1 MKTNIFNVGASLIL
15 VAFCFISCNKSSNEE
30 NSSKYLPVQI
40 AAGDNWSI
48 VDEEGNIV
56 VDREYSL
63 DTEISPITENG
74 TYWVYSNSD
83 KLYQLFSIHSPK
95 RPIISSEYGQALRF
109 VNNKAF
115 VCDGNNPIQIINEKG
130 EIIKTLPKDICEVSL
145 PDKIVAHHDRF
156 LYKNNKGLYGYLDEE
171 GNIIIPATY
180 YNAKHFSDGLALVK
194 REKTSYEWDI
204 IGTSGDIV
212 YGKIDENQY
221 HFDYDY
227 SFSNGM
233 IAVNEANEER
243 ALVYLNKNGEIALRP
258 RKIYKKGS
266 ESNCGPKGYLF
277 KDGIAVVMDKND
289 NVCVINEQGE
299 SLIRPGKYS
308 KIQYLGNGQF
318 AVESN
323 ESSEWKIVD
332 INDNQISDKN
342 FGRFTFLKL
351 GDKYIVY
358 DKVFYLVTQK
368 GEEVKNVEF
377 NNINVRGR
385 NQIIYIDV
393 EQIAKEFVQKIDSTG
408 FIPFKGKTLPKDIA
422 SIYNLKPQEHLRYK
436 KYIELP
442 NDTINSYTTEISVNF
457 NERPQVEKHHEEII
471 SDGWFAY
478 RKIVSDGW
486 GWNNN
491 AQIED
496 IYIEFKDI
504 PFYVDENFKKNLQK
518 KIGEEL
524 VKKGFIELDNSFEAR
539 NGNSYTSISIDF
551 SSSDKF
557 IYISPNRNYSEIN
570 TDCCDIN

>member
-1 MKTNIFNVGASLIL
+1 MLI
-15 VAFCFISCNKSSNEE
+15 VKI
-30 NSSKYLPVQI
+30 
-40 AAGDNWSI
+40 
-48 VDEEGNIV
+48 
-56 VDREYSL
+56 
-63 DTEISPITENG
+63 
-74 TYWVYSNSD
+74 
-83 KLYQLFSIHSPK
+83 LFSLTMSLWVNCY
-95 RPIISSEYGQALRF
+95 IIA
-109 VNNKAF
+109 
-115 VCDGNNPIQIINEKG
+115 
-130 EIIKTLPKDICEVSL
+130 
-145 PDKIVAHHDRF
+145 
-156 LYKNNKGLYGYLDEE
+156 
-171 GNIIIPATY
+171 
-180 YNAKHFSDGLALVK
+180 
-194 REKTSYEWDI
+194 
-204 IGTSGDIV
+204 
-212 YGKIDENQY
+212 
-221 HFDYDY
+221 
-227 SFSNGM
+227 
-233 IAVNEANEER
+233 
-243 ALVYLNKNGEIALRP
+243 
-258 RKIYKKGS
+258 
-266 ESNCGPKGYLF
+266 
-277 KDGIAVVMDKND
+277 
-289 NVCVINEQGE
+289 
-299 SLIRPGKYS
+299 
-308 KIQYLGNGQF
+308 
-318 AVESN
+318 
-323 ESSEWKIVD
+323 
-332 INDNQISDKN
+332 
-342 FGRFTFLKL
+342 
-351 GDKYIVY
+351 Y

-377 NNINVRGR
+377 NNINVSGR
-385 NQIIYIDV
+385 NHIIYIDV
-393 EQIAKEFVQKIDSTG
+393 EQIAKEFVQKVDSTG

-491 AQIED
+491 AQIEN